1 MSKPLQASSWVLLT
15 SMLALG
21 VGCST
26 TEDPPAATDGGTTL
40 PDGAI
45 DPNPLPD
52 GAPNPGPDA
61 SKLPDGGGVDAAR
74 PDCTKADDCPSKV
87 CDIEKGKCLAPTCKD
102 GAFNQDETDIDC
114 GGATCDKCDSL
125 KKCKVAGDCTSKVCT
140 GGICQAAT
148 CIDAVENAA
157 ETDADC
163 GGAVCGK
170 CIDGKNCKVRSDCL
184 SDVCTA
190 GKCATPSC
198 NDGAKNGTDTDID
211 CGGLACPRCADT
223 KECLVANDCA
233 SGVCADMGTGLRC
246 QAPTCMDGV
255 KNQDETATDC
265 GGATCAGCG
274 VGLACLTGSD
284 CASGGCNYNKVCAAG
299 RSCVTHYG
307 GDTCGLGGEGGRD
320 GAVWEDCCSTAPV
333 VVGANT
339 VNLDKYQVTAGRMRV
354 FLESVGYDV
363 RGFVQGARAA
373 GAVPVIP
380 GNAQGRT
387 VLEPSWDLY
396 LPTSFAGTNAAGE
409 LSGCAQRDCLPAGNP
424 NCTCNAGTAFR
435 GVYTAASRHLGGF
448 IFNGNAQT
456 STGCFA
462 GAPGTHAYRFNTVDE
477 GIAPEFD
484 QNVYDT
490 KSMQCVDYLVAQAFC
505 VWDGGRLETLAE
517 WQAAWAS
524 TANTPPWRDVDP
536 RLPVLPE
543 ERGLATNRG
552 DQTYWAC
559 RFPWASDNGPNP
571 GCGLTWDTTTRSI
584 ELANYRYSY
593 EYPKLRAT
601 QTDYITFISAPGRT
615 LGRSPGGHAD
625 LLGNNFEH
633 TSTVSFTASYPGD
646 ESPIEARARWSGN
659 GSWEVH
665 GYNRSGGSNTFLL
678 NKYGKL
684 GLRCVKP

>member
-1 MSKPLQASSWVLLT
+1 MSKPLRAPSWVLLA
-15 SMLALG
+15 SMVTLG

-26 TEDPPAATDGGTTL
+26 TEDPPAPPTEDGSTPTTDGGPIPPPT
-40 PDGAI
+40 DGAA
-45 DPNPLPD
+45 PKD
-52 GAPNPGPDA
+52 G
-61 SKLPDGGGVDAAR
+61 STTTDGGADAAK
-74 PDCTKADDCPSKV
+74 PDCTKPDDCPSKV

-102 GAFNQDETDIDC
+102 GALNQDETDLDC

-125 KKCKVAGDCTSKVCT
+125 KKCKVTGDCTSGVCT
-140 GGICQAAT
+140 AGICQAPT
-148 CIDAVENAA
+148 CTDTVENAA
-157 ETDADC
+157 ETDIDC

-170 CIDGKNCKVRSDCL
+170 CADGKKCKVRGDCT

-211 CGGLACPRCADT
+211 CGGAACPSCADG
-223 KECLVANDCA
+223 KECLVAGDCM
-233 SGVCADMGTGLRC
+233 SGVCADLGSGLRC

-265 GGATCAGCG
+265 GGATCAGCAA
-274 VGLACLTGSD
+274 GLACLTGGD

-307 GDTCGLGGEGGRD
+307 GDTCGMGGEGGRGD
-320 GAVWEDCCSTAPV
+320 AAWEDCCATAPV
-333 VVGANT
+333 TAGGNT
-339 VNLDKYQVTAGRMRV
+339 VNMDKYQVTAGRMRV
-354 FLESVGYDV
+354 FLESIGYDV
-363 RGFVQGARAA
+363 RGFVQGARAG
-373 GAVPVIP
+373 GAIPNIP
-380 GNAQGRT
+380 GSNPVRT

-396 LPTSFAGTNAAGE
+396 LPTSFAGNNAAGE
-409 LSGCAQRDCLPAGNP
+409 LSGCAQRDCLPAGNR
-424 NCTCNAGTAFR
+424 NCTCNAGTDFR
-435 GVYTAASRHLGGF
+435 GIYTAASRHLGGF
-448 IFNGNAQT
+448 IFNGNSQT

-462 GAPGTHAYRFNTVDE
+462 GAPGTHAYRFNNVDE

-517 WQAAWAS
+517 WQAAWGAP
-524 TANTPPWRDVDP
+524 TTPPWRDTDP

-559 RFPWASDNGPNP
+559 RFPWASDTFPNP
-571 GCGLTWDTTTRSI
+571 GCSLTWDTATRSL

-615 LGRSPGGHAD
+615 MGRGPLGHAD
-625 LLGNNFEH
+625 LLGNNFEL
-633 TSTVSFTASYPGD
+633 TSTVSFTANYVGSG
-646 ESPIEARARWSGN
+646 ESAIEASHRWSGN

-665 GYNRSGGSNTFLL
+665 GYSRGGGSTTFLL

-684 GLRCVKP
+684 GLRCVKL